1 MSEYDQEKR
10 CKRLLYASTV
20 FLALGLGFSYK
31 YTRLKPSDLSLK
43 NVLFGMKALGI
54 STLICIGIFGLSIV
68 TVSRAL
74 KVKNIEEFSSVMRN
88 YMKTSFPSLKVR
100 SNQADHDDTDKHVTL
115 KDLSWD

>member
-20 FLALGLGFSYK
+20 FLALV
-31 YTRLKPSDLSLK
+31 KPSDLSLK

-74 KVKNIEEFSSVMRN
+74 KVKNVMIEEFSSVMRN

-115 KDLSWD
+115 KDLQSLHKMKYV